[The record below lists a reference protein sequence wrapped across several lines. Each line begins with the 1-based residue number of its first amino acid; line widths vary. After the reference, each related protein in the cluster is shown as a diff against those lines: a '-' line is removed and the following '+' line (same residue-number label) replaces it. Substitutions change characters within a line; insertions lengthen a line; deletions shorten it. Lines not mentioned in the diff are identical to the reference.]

1 MKINKCTMSTDRF
14 HKWVLLLLLF
24 IDETEIGDW
33 FPLKF
38 NELMEWRFLKFKQKI
53 DQFVFF
59 LYRAAKDG
67 MIEVLKEATKRDC
80 NRRDEQGMT
89 PTLYAAFYGNLEAL
103 RLLCG
108 RG

>member
-1 MKINKCTMSTDRF
+1 
-14 HKWVLLLLLF
+14 
-24 IDETEIGDW
+24 
-33 FPLKF
+33 
-38 NELMEWRFLKFKQKI
+38 
-53 DQFVFF
+53 
-59 LYRAAKDG
+59 

-80 NRRDEQGMT
+80 NGRDEQGMT